1 MGISIAQLL
10 AASVLNEGDCF
21 EIEQTDGVSR
31 KLTRTQLRSLLLSD
45 PAYARPLP
53 IVGDTLTYGS
63 GNDWIAG
70 PPSRWRVIP
79 AAAYV
84 ATSPAIAPGIVA
96 IGFPGGTASGGINR
110 KATDYFE
117 KGVPVRVEIGT
128 GVYYYG
134 LADEVIEFGFTFV
147 GALLPAAPI
156 LSLAVGA
163 PDMVKCVDMIYP
175 DAAYNTSTTLVL
187 NKGCQYCWRGKTGYL
202 ATYAVSHMNTG
213 SIVNVNL
220 QMNGGANVSATG
232 VIPAAGTATTRG
244 TFVSS
249 VIGTLVAANVKIED
263 TQIITAKTPI
273 ITGSGDYL
281 IVNMVFVVP

>member
-10 AASVLNEGDCF
+10 AASVLNEGDVF

-45 PAYARPLP
+45 PAFARPLP
-53 IVGDTLTYGS
+53 IVGDTLTFGS
-63 GNDWIAG
+63 GSDWIAG

-84 ATSPAIAPGIVA
+84 ATSPALGVA

-134 LADEVIEFGFTFV
+134 VADDVIEFGFTFV
-147 GALLPAAPI
+147 GALLPTAPI
-156 LSLAVGA
+156 LSLAVGT

-175 DAAYNTSTTLVL
+175 DTAYNTSTTLVL
-187 NKGCQYCWRGKTGYL
+187 DKGCQYLWRGKTGYL
-202 ATYAVSHMNTG
+202 AAYSVSHMNTG
-213 SIVNVNL
+213 FLVNVNL
-220 QMNGGANVSATG
+220 QMNGGANVSTTG
-232 VIPAAGTATTRG
+232 VMPAAGTSTTRG
-244 TFVSS
+244 SFVSS
-249 VIGTLVAANVKIED
+249 VIGTLVPANVKIED
-263 TQIITAKTPI
+263 GQVITAKTPV